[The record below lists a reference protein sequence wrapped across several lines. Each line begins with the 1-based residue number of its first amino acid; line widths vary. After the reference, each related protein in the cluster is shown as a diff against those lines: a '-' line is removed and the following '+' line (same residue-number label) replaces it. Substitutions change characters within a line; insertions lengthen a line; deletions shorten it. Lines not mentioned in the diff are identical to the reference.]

1 MAIES
6 PQRPSS
12 VACITNIVSRHRR
25 RDVRS
30 KSNAEHSQ
38 RGESVQGARR
48 HHRFVEDR
56 IVIDSFGAED
66 RSPIGGHAESVI
78 TS

>member
-1 MAIES
+1 VY
-6 PQRPSS
+6 SS
-12 VACITNIVSRHRR
+12 
-25 RDVRS
+25 
-30 KSNAEHSQ
+30 EHDWAAW
-38 RGESVQGARR
+38 ESVQGARR

-56 IVIDSFGAED
+56 ILIDSFGAED